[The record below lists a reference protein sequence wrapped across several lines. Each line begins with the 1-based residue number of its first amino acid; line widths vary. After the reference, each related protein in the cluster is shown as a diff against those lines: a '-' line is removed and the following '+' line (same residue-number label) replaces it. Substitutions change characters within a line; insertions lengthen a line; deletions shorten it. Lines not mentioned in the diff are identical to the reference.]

1 MGVTGFPR
9 TPRWTK
15 GRRGVRKGKGR
26 EKIMERE
33 EGGGEGRREGSAW
46 RQQERSQL
54 QLRVQYGISEHR
66 SKFWQ
71 DNWSWDF
78 RPVLRHWWLGDRK
91 SIRSIKSW
99 VLVVG
104 GDDRFDWSFARLIA
118 PVVTSTSIIL
128 SSNNI
133 QKGDIRVPPNP
144 GPSRKT
150 AVTTERENWSWEAV
164 FFWLDHPSSPNTCEV
179 TEWAVHSGS
188 ELVEVY
194 FSTMCVCVC
203 ARMSVPTC
211 VLRLDSCQA
220 VVKRCF
226 YLGQNVSHRT
236 HSFSDEIHQST
247 TISRSMYKTLA
258 VIEQVFML
266 QSESE
271 INNTVCCGNSRF
283 SLVIRAFRGICGS
296 SPEILRA
303 YSRTTTVPLL
313 AIFCWNY
320 CEYDNCKL
328 QIIGNFSKSTYLSLL
343 LTRSQMLRS
352 SWRRSSSPSTVT
364 EISGGSA

>member
-1 MGVTGFPR
+1 MTSNPSIS
-9 TPRWTK
+9 T
-15 GRRGVRKGKGR
+15 
-26 EKIMERE
+26 
-33 EGGGEGRREGSAW
+33 
-46 RQQERSQL
+46 
-54 QLRVQYGISEHR
+54 VQSMC
-66 SKFWQ
+66 
-71 DNWSWDF
+71 
-78 RPVLRHWWLGDRK
+78 V
-91 SIRSIKSW
+91 
-99 VLVVG
+99 
-104 GDDRFDWSFARLIA
+104 
-118 PVVTSTSIIL
+118 
-128 SSNNI
+128 
-133 QKGDIRVPPNP
+133 
-144 GPSRKT
+144 
-150 AVTTERENWSWEAV
+150 
-164 FFWLDHPSSPNTCEV
+164 
-179 TEWAVHSGS
+179 WAVHSGS

-194 FSTMCVCVC
+194 FSTVCVCVCVC

-313 AIFCWNY
+313 AIFC
-320 CEYDNCKL
+320 
-328 QIIGNFSKSTYLSLL
+328 
-343 LTRSQMLRS
+343 
-352 SWRRSSSPSTVT
+352 
-364 EISGGSA
+364 